1 MKILFN
7 FNKIERFEVGVV
19 ETGVKKFNRFGQGG
33 SGRKP
38 RGQLELT
45 NYWLTRKTISLTA
58 RFERK

>member
-1 MKILFN
+1 MKILLN

-38 RGQLELT
+38 RG
-45 NYWLTRKTISLTA
+45 
-58 RFERK
+58 